1 MNVIILPLILA
12 VPIIWLYA
20 EFKLGRLARITLG
33 IISMVCSGFLIY
45 GFCQVKP
52 FYESAWHRN
61 SIRDAESLLKQGQT
75 SSVITAFDAYNSI
88 AATGSTFRA
97 SEHLMHALEC
107 GQTN

>member
-52 FYESAWHRN
+52 FYESAG
-61 SIRDAESLLKQGQT
+61 I
-75 SSVITAFDAYNSI
+75 VILS
-88 AATGSTFRA
+88 G
-97 SEHLMHALEC
+97 MPKVC
-107 GQTN
+107 